1 MPKQSLQSARITLRQ
16 LCSLDVPTPV
26 LLPSLLEAVRG
37 VVPAAHAAF
46 FYCDEFGNMQNIY
59 AEKLLPPIVM
69 ALYYEKHFAAG
80 AGNFKEAYLS
90 RVAAKS
96 PISKHTLTAEELASD
111 YYKDVM
117 SRLDV
122 HHILYAIIKTASG
135 AIGQLSLYRSQR
147 EASFSAED
155 EKNLEDVL
163 RYLNMV
169 FASPY
174 VSGLPS
180 DNAQAAEE
188 SIAILDL
195 EGNILFA
202 DPNWDRM
209 IRLARGDAISP
220 KRAAAELTST
230 PKFIA
235 SILQAIRNSPLAVH
249 STQTMW
255 GRFRFR
261 SHQLTDRSGSN
272 PVAALLLSRIAPESV
287 RIAEGAAALGLSPQ
301 QREVALLISSG
312 FKNSE
317 IAEHLG
323 VTINTANYHVK
334 TVFTKLAVTERGD
347 VAKVLRNSI
356 GK

>member
-46 FYCDEFGNMQNIY
+46 FYCDEVGNMQNIY
-59 AEKLLPPIVM
+59 AEKLLPPTLM
-69 ALYYEKHFAAG
+69 AMYYEKHFSSG
-80 AGNFKEAYLS
+80 AGNFKASYLK
-90 RVAAKS
+90 RVAAKRS
-96 PISKHTLTAEELASD
+96 VSKHTLTKDELKSE
-111 YYKDVM
+111 YYKDIL

-122 HHILYAIIKTASG
+122 HHILYAIVKTASG

-147 EASFSAED
+147 EVEFSEDD

-169 FASPY
+169 FASPIAIG
-174 VSGLPS
+174 SATDTAL
-180 DNAQAAEE
+180 AAEE
-188 SIAILDL
+188 SLAILDSG
-195 EGNILFA
+195 GNILFA
-202 DPNWDRM
+202 DPSWDRL
-209 IRLARGDAISP
+209 IRLAKGDAISP
-220 KRAAAELTST
+220 RRAAAEITAT
-230 PKFIA
+230 PKFII
-235 SILQAIRNSPLAVH
+235 SILDAISSSPQAVH

-261 SHQLTDRSGSN
+261 SHQLSDEAGVKPAS
-272 PVAALLLSRIAPESV
+272 ALIVSRIAPDSI

-301 QREVALLISSG
+301 QREVALLLTSG
-312 FKNSE
+312 FKNTE

-323 VTINTANYHVK
+323 VSINTANYHVK
-334 TVFTKLAVTERGD
+334 TVFVKLGVNDRAE
-347 VAKVLRNSI
+347 VAKVLQNSI